1 MIDMTGYEANSLAYS
16 LVGLAAWP
24 FLLRTYPEIIRSV
37 SGSSI
42 RQRLPWLVVGSD
54 MVLVLVSLGVVVR
67 ATASDH
73 DLTATLAAALAV
85 AHLWF
90 LYIFIRRHW
99 TEGTDT
105 DSS

>member
-1 MIDMTGYEANSLAYS
+1 MIDMTGHEANSLAYS

-24 FLLRTYPEIIRSV
+24 FLLRSYPEIIRSV

-42 RQRLPWLVVGSD
+42 RQGLRWLVVGSD
-54 MVLVLVSLGVVVR
+54 LVLVLVSLGVVVR
-67 ATASDH
+67 AAASHH
-73 DLTATLAAALAV
+73 DLTTTLAVALVV

-99 TEGTDT
+99 AEGTETDT
-105 DSS
+105 S